1 MSASNNPLS
10 DIHTYIHS
18 VESTHTNK
26 VEDKNMNISSSFR
39 TCCISFIYVSN
50 ICVCHFY
57 ILCCWARVLSDIFKT
72 LTVKLTSGFRP
83 CPHFLENKIFAENIW
98 QPANLL
104 IFVLTADI
112 CHTLVFQHLTPK
124 VRKFTTKQCELS

>member
-1 MSASNNPLS
+1 MIRWPTA
-10 DIHTYIHS
+10 
-18 VESTHTNK
+18 
-26 VEDKNMNISSSFR
+26 
-39 TCCISFIYVSN
+39 
-50 ICVCHFY
+50 
-57 ILCCWARVLSDIFKT
+57 LSDIFPT
-72 LTVKLTSGFRP
+72 AQQSSG
-83 CPHFLENKIFAENIW
+83 FLENKIFAENIW